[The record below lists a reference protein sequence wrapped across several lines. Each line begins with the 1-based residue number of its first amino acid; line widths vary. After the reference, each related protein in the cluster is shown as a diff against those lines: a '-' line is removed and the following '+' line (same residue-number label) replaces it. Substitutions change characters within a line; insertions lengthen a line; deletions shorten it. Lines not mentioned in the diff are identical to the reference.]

1 MKEKMICRG
10 DLFYYDFGDNSGS
23 VQSGERPVL
32 VVQADDYNQNAP
44 TIIVAAVTSVIKK
57 RYLPSHII
65 LGEEFG
71 LKKPS
76 MVLLEQ
82 IRTVNREDLREY
94 IGTVD
99 DDKLFR
105 QINATLKKTFG
116 LWVYKPEGKENIR
129 CLCPKCLNDY
139 IHNPDYIVRRLDPF
153 AKRKDRCDKCDGDG
167 WDYVVTDRY
176 SSKKEKRGSNK
187 IIIPIWKKSNLTV
200 EEAAAYC
207 GIGSRKLR
215 EMSDS
220 EFCPFVLWNGSKRL
234 IKRRKLDEYLDNAY
248 SI

>member
-32 VVQADDYNQNAP
+32 VIQADDYNQNAP

-82 IRTVNREDLREY
+82 IRTVNAEE
-94 IGTVD
+94 
-99 DDKLFR
+99 
-105 QINATLKKTFG
+105 
-116 LWVYKPEGKENIR
+116 
-129 CLCPKCLNDY
+129 
-139 IHNPDYIVRRLDPF
+139 
-153 AKRKDRCDKCDGDG
+153 
-167 WDYVVTDRY
+167 
-176 SSKKEKRGSNK
+176 
-187 IIIPIWKKSNLTV
+187 PIWERKWLTI
-200 EEAAAYC
+200 EEAAAYS
-207 GIGSRKLR
+207 GIGRTKLR
-215 EMSDS
+215 ELSNQAG
-220 EFCPFVLWNGSKRL
+220 CPFAIWIGNKIHIVRERL
-234 IKRRKLDEYLDNAY
+234 DKYIDKQFR
-248 SI
+248 I

>member
-82 IRTVNREDLREY
+82 MEY
-94 IGTVD
+94 MGFEST
-99 DDKLFR
+99 
-105 QINATLKKTFG
+105 QA
-116 LWVYKPEGKENIR
+116 VYKWEAGK
-129 CLCPKCLNDY
+129 CYPQAD
-139 IHNPDYIVRRLDPF
+139 
-153 AKRKDRCDKCDGDG
+153 
-167 WDYVVTDRY
+167 
-176 SSKKEKRGSNK
+176 
-187 IIIPIWKKSNLTV
+187 NLVALAILYNVSPMELLV
-200 EEAAAYC
+200 EEDRVSSSSC
-207 GIGSRKLR
+207 LWGNL
-215 EMSDS
+215 
-220 EFCPFVLWNGSKRL
+220 FV
-234 IKRRKLDEYLDNAY
+234 A
-248 SI
+248 

>member
-32 VVQADDYNQNAP
+32 VIQADDYNQNAP

-82 IRTVNREDLREY
+82 IRTVNKEDLREY

-116 LWVYKPEGKENIR
+116 LWVYK
-129 CLCPKCLNDY
+129 
-139 IHNPDYIVRRLDPF
+139 PDYIVRRLDPF

-176 SSKKEKRGSNK
+176 SSKKEKRGSND
-187 IIIPIWKKSNLTV
+187 
-200 EEAAAYC
+200 
-207 GIGSRKLR
+207 RK
-215 EMSDS
+215 
-220 EFCPFVLWNGSKRL
+220 
-234 IKRRKLDEYLDNAY
+234 
-248 SI
+248 